1 LKYFLSTL
9 TCLCLVIK
17 LSAQQ
22 NFNLDTLLV
31 QTTRI
36 PLKASETGR
45 SISILTK
52 KQIQQL
58 PATTFYELLQ
68 TICGVE
74 VQSRGGFGVQG
85 DILMRGSTFSQVLV
99 LIDGMK
105 INDPLTG
112 HFNCYVPVS
121 NMEIE
126 RIEILKGAGA
136 SMYGPD
142 AVGGVINIITKGFDF
157 LKNGTTSSGSI
168 NYGDNNLVSSTAS
181 VFHKSNKF
189 YVGLG
194 ASINHS
200 LGDSILPVAVD
211 DSTTLEGYRNY
222 FDIKNISVS
231 AGYKI
236 NDLWELKVR
245 SSILSSNFNARYF
258 YTTNTFDK
266 STEITS
272 NWFNRVQLQR
282 KSNSGSILDINA
294 SFKRSNDEF
303 IFNPDFPS
311 TNIHTMDF
319 TNFTVNNYK
328 EINEKL
334 IVKSGIQGDLRK
346 IESNDR
352 GNHSDYH
359 FGAYLM
365 GVYKSENLVLTTVL
379 REDYDE
385 NYGFEFCPQVNASY
399 SMDKIVLRA
408 SAGKSI
414 RAADY
419 TERYVSNNIVEL
431 TPERSLGN
439 PNLTAERGWSEEIGI
454 NYYPFKNSLFK
465 ATIFSR
471 QSSNIIDY
479 MLTNESEIG
488 SVSDIGSLYLGAD
501 YFFAKNIKKVFV
513 NGFELELNSKFL
525 ISENST
531 LDWQMGYTYTDIS
544 NDNLGIYLSSFAK
557 HLINAQL
564 ILDYNSFQISI
575 SGLYKERTAQSAESI
590 SNELVSSYGL
600 LNARVGYGLMGNKL
614 SLNVQILNLL
624 DKEYQNILGAKMPGR
639 WLMGGITW
647 RLE

>member
-1 LKYFLSTL
+1 MKYFLSISIFL
-9 TCLCLVIK
+9 SLVINP
-17 LSAQQ
+17 SAQQ
-22 NFNLDTLLV
+22 SFSLDTLLV

-36 PLKASETGR
+36 PLKSSETGR
-45 SISILTK
+45 SINILTK
-52 KQIQQL
+52 EQIQQL

-68 TICGVE
+68 TVCGVE

-85 DILMRGSTFSQVLV
+85 DIVMRGSTFSQVLV

-142 AVGGVINIITKGFDF
+142 AVGGVINIITKGFDS
-157 LKNGTTSSGSI
+157 LKNGTTSSGNI

-200 LGDSILPVAVD
+200 IGDSILPVAVN

-222 FDIKNISVS
+222 FDIKNISLS
-231 AGYKI
+231 AGFKI
-236 NDLWELKVR
+236 NNLWELKVR
-245 SSILSSNFNARYF
+245 SSILSSDFNARYF
-258 YTTNTFDK
+258 YTSYLSDK
-266 STEITS
+266 STEMTS
-272 NWFNRVQLQR
+272 NWFNRIQLQR
-282 KSNSGSILDINA
+282 KTSTGSLLDINA
-294 SFKRSNDEF
+294 SYKRSSDEF
-303 IFNPDFPS
+303 LYTPTSDP
-311 TNIHTMDF
+311 NIHTMDF
-319 TNFTVNNYK
+319 LNFTVNNSK

-334 IVKSGIQGDLRK
+334 IFKSGIQADLRK

-365 GVYKSENLVLTTVL
+365 GVYKSNNLVLTTIA

-385 NYGFEFCPQVNASY
+385 NYGFEFCPQINAAY
-399 SMDKIVLRA
+399 NLPNLALRA
-408 SAGKSI
+408 SAGRSI

-419 TERYVSNNIVEL
+419 TERYNNNIAL
-431 TPERSLGN
+431 KTYIRLGN
-439 PNLTAERGWSEEIGI
+439 PNLIAERGWSEEIGI
-454 NYYPFKNSLFK
+454 NYSPFKNILFK

-479 MLTNESEIG
+479 ILTNESDID
-488 SVSDIGSLYLGAD
+488 SDIGVLVPGAN
-501 YFFAKNIKKVFV
+501 YTFAKNIKEVNV

-531 LDWQMGYTYTDIS
+531 LNWQMGYTFTDIT
-544 NDNLGIYLSSFAK
+544 NDTLGIYLSSFAK
-557 HLINAQL
+557 HLVNAQL
-564 ILDYNSFQISI
+564 ILNYNSFQFSI
-575 SGLYKERTAQSAESI
+575 SGLYKERTAQAAESI
-590 SNELVSSYGL
+590 SSNLESSYGL
-600 LNARVGYGLMGNKL
+600 LNARVGYGLLDNKL
-614 SLNVQILNLL
+614 SLNLQILNLL

-639 WLMGGITW
+639 WLMGGISW

>member
-1 LKYFLSTL
+1 MKYFLSISL
-9 TCLCLVIK
+9 FLSLVIK
-17 LSAQQ
+17 PSAQQ
-22 NFNLDTLLV
+22 SFSLDTLLV

-52 KQIQQL
+52 EQIQQL

-85 DILMRGSTFSQVLV
+85 DIVMRGSTFSQVLV

-142 AVGGVINIITKGFDF
+142 AVGGVINIITKGFDS

-168 NYGDNNLVSSTAS
+168 SYGDNNLVSSTAS

-194 ASINHS
+194 ASINQS
-200 LGDSILPVAVD
+200 KGDSILPVAVN

-222 FDIKNISVS
+222 FDIKNISLS
-231 AGYKI
+231 AGFKI
-236 NDLWELKVR
+236 NNLWELKVR
-245 SSILSSNFNARYF
+245 SSILSSDFNARYF
-258 YTTNTFDK
+258 YTSYLSDK

-282 KSNSGSILDINA
+282 KTSTGSLLDINA
-294 SFKRSNDEF
+294 SYKRSSDEF
-303 IFNPDFPS
+303 LYTPTSDP
-311 TNIHTMDF
+311 NIHTMEYL
-319 TNFTVNNYK
+319 NFTVNNSN

-334 IVKSGIQGDLRK
+334 IFKSGIQADLRK

-365 GVYKSENLVLTTVL
+365 GVYKSNNLVLTTIA

-385 NYGFEFCPQVNASY
+385 NYGFEFCPQINAAY
-399 SMDKIVLRA
+399 NLPNLALRA
-408 SAGKSI
+408 SAGRSI

-419 TERYVSNNIVEL
+419 TERYNNNIAL
-431 TPERSLGN
+431 KTYIRLGN
-439 PNLTAERGWSEEIGI
+439 PNLIAERGWSEEIGI
-454 NYYPFKNSLFK
+454 NYSLSKNALFK

-479 MLTNESEIG
+479 ILTNESDID
-488 SVSDIGSLYLGAD
+488 SDIGVLVPGAN
-501 YFFAKNIKKVFV
+501 YTFAKNIKDVNV

-531 LDWQMGYTYTDIS
+531 LNCQMGYTFTDIT
-544 NDNLGIYLSSFAK
+544 NDTLGIYLSSFAK
-557 HLINAQL
+557 HLVNAQL
-564 ILDYNSFQISI
+564 ILNYNSFQFSI
-575 SGLYKERTAQSAESI
+575 SGLYKERTAQAAESI
-590 SNELVSSYGL
+590 SSDLESSYGL
-600 LNARVGYGLMGNKL
+600 LNARVGYSLMDNKL
-614 SLNVQILNLL
+614 SLNLQILNLL

-639 WLMGGITW
+639 WLMGGISW

>member
-1 LKYFLSTL
+1 MKYFLSISIFL
-9 TCLCLVIK
+9 SFVIK
-17 LSAQQ
+17 SSTQQ
-22 NFNLDTLLV
+22 SFSLDTLLV

-36 PLKASETGR
+36 PLKSSETGR

-52 KQIQQL
+52 EQIQQL

-68 TICGVE
+68 TVCGVE

-85 DILMRGSTFSQVLV
+85 DIVMRGSTFSQVLV

-142 AVGGVINIITKGFDF
+142 AVGGVINVITKGFDS
-157 LKNGTTSSGSI
+157 LNNGTTSSGNI

-200 LGDSILPVAVD
+200 LGDSILPVVVND
-211 DSTTLEGYRNY
+211 TTTLEGYRNY
-222 FDIKNISVS
+222 FDIKNVSLS
-231 AGYKI
+231 AGFKI

-245 SSILSSNFNARYF
+245 SSILYSDFNARYF
-258 YTTNTFDK
+258 YTNSELDK

-294 SFKRSNDEF
+294 SYKRSNDEF
-303 IFNPDFPS
+303 TYSPDFPS
-311 TNIHTMDF
+311 TNIHTMDYL
-319 TNFTVNNYK
+319 NLTVNNSN
-328 EINEKL
+328 EINKKL
-334 IVKSGIQGDLRK
+334 IVKSGIQADLRK

-365 GVYKSENLVLTTVL
+365 GVYKSNNLVLTTIA

-385 NYGFEFCPQVNASY
+385 NYGFEFCPQINAAY
-399 SMDKIVLRA
+399 NLPNLTLRA
-408 SAGKSI
+408 SVGRSI

-419 TERYVSNNIVEL
+419 TERYNNNIPL
-431 TPERSLGN
+431 KTYIRLGN
-439 PNLTAERGWSEEIGI
+439 PNLMAERGWSEEIGF
-454 NYYPFKNSLFK
+454 NYSPFKNSLFK

-479 MLTNESEIG
+479 ILTNESDIDSRIG
-488 SVSDIGSLYLGAD
+488 DLVPGAN
-501 YFFAKNIKKVFV
+501 YTFAKNIKDVNV
-513 NGFELELNSKFL
+513 NGFELELNTKFL
-525 ISENST
+525 ILENST
-531 LDWQMGYTYTDIS
+531 LNWQIGYTFTDIT
-544 NDNLGIYLSSFAK
+544 NDTLGIYLSSFAK
-557 HLINAQL
+557 HLINSQL
-564 ILDYNSFQISI
+564 ILNFNSFQFSI
-575 SGLYKERTAQSAESI
+575 SGLFKERTAQSAESI
-590 SNELVSSYGL
+590 SSDLDSSYGL
-600 LNARVGYGLMGNKL
+600 LNARVGYSLMDNKL
-614 SLNVQILNLL
+614 SLNLQALNLL

-639 WLMGGITW
+639 WLMGGISW

>member
-1 LKYFLSTL
+1 MKYFLSISL
-9 TCLCLVIK
+9 FLSLVIK
-17 LSAQQ
+17 PSAQQ
-22 NFNLDTLLV
+22 SFSLDTLLV

-52 KQIQQL
+52 EQIQQL

-85 DILMRGSTFSQVLV
+85 DIVMRGSTFSQVLV

-142 AVGGVINIITKGFDF
+142 AVGGVINIITKGFDS

-168 NYGDNNLVSSTAS
+168 SYGDNNLVSSTAS

-200 LGDSILPVAVD
+200 KGDSILPLAVN

-222 FDIKNISVS
+222 FDIKNISLS
-231 AGYKI
+231 AGFKI

-245 SSILSSNFNARYF
+245 SSILYSDFNARYF
-258 YTTNTFDK
+258 YTSYLSDK
-266 STEITS
+266 STEMTS
-272 NWFNRVQLQR
+272 NWFNRAQLQR
-282 KSNSGSILDINA
+282 KTSTGSLLDINA
-294 SFKRSNDEF
+294 TYKRSSDEF
-303 IFNPDFPS
+303 LYTPTSDP
-311 TNIHTMDF
+311 NIHTMDYL
-319 TNFTVNNYK
+319 NFTVNNSN

-334 IVKSGIQGDLRK
+334 ILKSGIQADLRK

-365 GVYKSENLVLTTVL
+365 GVYKSNNLVLTAIA

-385 NYGFEFCPQVNASY
+385 NYGFEFCPQINAAY
-399 SMDKIVLRA
+399 NLPNLTLRA
-408 SAGKSI
+408 SAGRSI

-419 TERYVSNNIVEL
+419 TERYNNNISL
-431 TPERSLGN
+431 KTYIRLGN
-439 PNLTAERGWSEEIGI
+439 PNLIAERGWSEEIGI
-454 NYYPFKNSLFK
+454 NYSLSKNALFK

-479 MLTNESEIG
+479 ILTNESDID
-488 SVSDIGSLYLGAD
+488 SDIGVLVPDANYI
-501 YFFAKNIKKVFV
+501 FAKNIKDVNV

-531 LDWQMGYTYTDIS
+531 LNWQMGYTFTDIT
-544 NDNLGIYLSSFAK
+544 NDTLGIYLSSFAK
-557 HLINAQL
+557 HLLNAQL
-564 ILDYNSFQISI
+564 ILNYNSFQFSI
-575 SGLYKERTAQSAESI
+575 SGLYKERTAQAAESI
-590 SNELVSSYGL
+590 SSDLESSYGL
-600 LNARVGYGLMGNKL
+600 LNGRVGYSLMDNKL

>member
-1 LKYFLSTL
+1 MKYFLSISL
-9 TCLCLVIK
+9 FLSLVIK
-17 LSAQQ
+17 PSAQQ
-22 NFNLDTLLV
+22 SFSLDTLLV

-52 KQIQQL
+52 EQIQQL

-85 DILMRGSTFSQVLV
+85 DIVMRGSTFSQVLV

-112 HFNCYVPVS
+112 HFNCYVPIS

-142 AVGGVINIITKGFDF
+142 AVGGVINIITKGFDS

-168 NYGDNNLVSSTAS
+168 SYGDNNLVSSTAS

-200 LGDSILPVAVD
+200 KGDSILPVAVN

-222 FDIKNISVS
+222 FDIKNISLS
-231 AGYKI
+231 AGFKI
-236 NDLWELKVR
+236 NNLWELKVR
-245 SSILSSNFNARYF
+245 SSILSSDFNARYF
-258 YTTNTFDK
+258 YTNSTFDK

-282 KSNSGSILDINA
+282 KTNSGSILDINA
-294 SFKRSNDEF
+294 SYKRSNDEF
-303 IFNPDFPS
+303 IYSPDFPS
-311 TNIHTMDF
+311 TNIHTMGF
-319 TNFTVNNYK
+319 TNFTINNSK

-334 IVKSGIQGDLRK
+334 IVKSGIQADLRT

-365 GVYKSENLVLTTVL
+365 GVYKSNNLVLTTIA

-385 NYGFEFCPQVNASY
+385 NYGFEFCPQLSASY
-399 SMDKIVLRA
+399 TMNNLVLRA

-431 TPERSLGN
+431 TPGRSLGN
-439 PNLTAERGWSEEIGI
+439 PNLMAERGLSEEIGI
-454 NYYPFKNSLFK
+454 NYSPFKNTLFK

-479 MLTNESEIG
+479 VLTNEGDIG
-488 SVSDIGSLYLGAD
+488 SVSDIGSLYSGVD
-501 YFFAKNIKKVFV
+501 YFFAKNIKDVNI

-531 LDWQMGYTYTDIS
+531 LNWQMGYTFTDIT
-544 NDNLGIYLSSFAK
+544 NDTLGIYLSSFAK
-557 HLINAQL
+557 HLLNAQL
-564 ILDYNSFQISI
+564 ILNYNSFQFSI
-575 SGLYKERTAQSAESI
+575 SGLYKERTAQAAESI
-590 SNELVSSYGL
+590 SSDLESSYGL
-600 LNARVGYGLMGNKL
+600 LNARVGYGLLDNKL

-639 WLMGGITW
+639 WLMGGISW

>member
-1 LKYFLSTL
+1 MKYFLIISL
-9 TCLCLVIK
+9 FISLFIK
-17 LSAQQ
+17 PCAQQ
-22 NFNLDTLLV
+22 SFSLDTLLV

-52 KQIQQL
+52 EQIQQL

-74 VQSRGGFGVQG
+74 IQSRGGFGVQG
-85 DILMRGSTFSQVLV
+85 DIVMRGSTFSQVLV

-142 AVGGVINIITKGFDF
+142 AVGGVINVITKGFDS
-157 LKNGTTSSGSI
+157 LNNGTTSSGNI

-200 LGDSILPVAVD
+200 LGDSILPVTVN
-211 DSTTLEGYRNY
+211 DSTILEGYRNY
-222 FDIKNISVS
+222 FDIKNVSLS
-231 AGYKI
+231 AGFKI

-245 SSILSSNFNARYF
+245 SSILSSDFNARYF

-294 SFKRSNDEF
+294 SYKRSNDEF
-303 IFNPDFPS
+303 IFNPDFSS
-311 TNIHTMDF
+311 TNIHKMDF
-319 TNFTVNNYK
+319 TNFTVNNFK

-365 GVYKSENLVLTTVL
+365 GVYKSNNLVLTTIA

-399 SMDKIVLRA
+399 SIDNIVLRA

-419 TERYVSNNIVEL
+419 TERYVSNNIVDL

-439 PNLTAERGWSEEIGI
+439 PNLMAERGWSEEIGF
-454 NYYPFKNSLFK
+454 NYSPFKNSLFK

-479 MLTNESEIG
+479 ILTNESEIG
-488 SVSDIGSLYLGAD
+488 SISDIGSLFLGED
-501 YFFAKNIKKVFV
+501 YFFAKNIKDVNV
-513 NGFELELNSKFL
+513 NGFELELNTKFL

-531 LDWQMGYTYTDIS
+531 LNWQIGYTFTDIT
-544 NDNLGIYLSSFAK
+544 NDTLGIYLSSFAK
-557 HLINAQL
+557 HLINSQL
-564 ILDYNSFQISI
+564 ILNFNSFQFSI
-575 SGLYKERTAQSAESI
+575 SGLFKERTAQSAESI
-590 SNELVSSYGL
+590 SSDLDSSYGL
-600 LNARVGYGLMGNKL
+600 LNARVGYSLMDNKL
-614 SLNVQILNLL
+614 SLNLQVLNLL

-639 WLMGGITW
+639 WLMGGISW

>member
-1 LKYFLSTL
+1 MKYFLSL
-9 TCLCLVIK
+9 AIIFSLAIK
-17 LSAQQ
+17 PISQKS
-22 NFNLDTLLV
+22 FSLDTLLV

-52 KQIQQL
+52 EQIQQL

-85 DILMRGSTFSQVLV
+85 DIVMRGSTFSQVLV

-142 AVGGVINIITKGFDF
+142 AVGGVINIITKGFDS
-157 LKNGTTSSGSI
+157 LKNGTSSSGAI
-168 NYGDNNLVSSTAS
+168 NYGDNNLISSTAS
-181 VFHKSNKF
+181 VFHKANKF

-194 ASINHS
+194 LSINKS
-200 LGDSILPVAVD
+200 DGNSILPVALN
-211 DSTTLEGYRNY
+211 DSTKLEGYKNY
-222 FDIKNISVS
+222 FDIKNVS
-231 AGYKI
+231 LSGGYKI
-236 NDLWELKVR
+236 NDLWELKFR
-245 SSILSSNFNARYF
+245 SSILSSDFNARYF
-258 YTTNTFDK
+258 YTSYASDK

-272 NWFNRVQLQR
+272 NWFNRVQLLR
-282 KSNSGSILDINA
+282 KTKKGSILDINA
-294 SFKRSNDEF
+294 SYKRSSDEF
-303 IFNPDFPS
+303 LYSPASS
-311 TNIHTMDF
+311 TNIHKMDYI
-319 TNFTVNNYK
+319 NFTVNNSN
-328 EINEKL
+328 EINNKL
-334 IVKSGIQGDLRK
+334 IFKSGIQGDLRK

-359 FGAYLM
+359 FGAYFM
-365 GVYKSENLVLTTVL
+365 GVYKSNNLVITTVA

-385 NYGFEFCPQVNASY
+385 NYGVEFCPQINAAYNISNV
-399 SMDKIVLRA
+399 VLRA

-419 TERYVSNNIVEL
+419 TERYNNNL
-431 TPERSLGN
+431 ALKTYLRLGN
-439 PNLTAERGWSEEIGI
+439 PNLIAERGWSEEIGI
-454 NYYPFKNSLFK
+454 NYYPLKNTLFK
-465 ATIFSR
+465 TTIFSR
-471 QSSNIIDY
+471 QSNNIIDY
-479 MLTNESEIG
+479 ILTNESEIG
-488 SVSDIGSLYLGAD
+488 SVSDVGSLTSGAD
-501 YFFAKNIKKVFV
+501 YLFARNIKDVNV
-513 NGFELELNSKFL
+513 NGFEVELNTKFL
-525 ISENST
+525 ISESST
-531 LDWQMGYTYTDIS
+531 LDWQIGYTYTDIT

-557 HLINAQL
+557 HLVNSQV
-564 ILDYNSFQISI
+564 ILKYNSFQFSL
-575 SGLYKERTAQSAESI
+575 SGLFKERTAQSAESI
-590 SNELVSSYGL
+590 SSDLVSSYGL
-600 LNARVGYGLMGNKL
+600 LNARVGYSLMDNKL
-614 SLNVQILNLL
+614 SLNLQVLNLL

-639 WLMGGITW
+639 WLMGGISW

>member
-1 LKYFLSTL
+1 MKYFLSISL
-9 TCLCLVIK
+9 FLSLVIK
-17 LSAQQ
+17 PSAQQ
-22 NFNLDTLLV
+22 SFSLDTLLV

-52 KQIQQL
+52 EQIQQL

-68 TICGVE
+68 TISGVE

-85 DILMRGSTFSQVLV
+85 DIVMRGSTFSQVLV

-142 AVGGVINIITKGFDF
+142 AVGGVINIITKGFDS

-168 NYGDNNLVSSTAS
+168 SYGDNNLVSSTAS

-200 LGDSILPVAVD
+200 KGDSILPVAVN

-222 FDIKNISVS
+222 FDIKNISLS
-231 AGYKI
+231 AGFKI
-236 NDLWELKVR
+236 NNLWELKVR
-245 SSILSSNFNARYF
+245 SSILSSDFNARYF
-258 YTTNTFDK
+258 YTSYLSDK

-282 KSNSGSILDINA
+282 KTSTGSLLDINA
-294 SFKRSNDEF
+294 SYKRSSDEF
-303 IFNPDFPS
+303 LYTPTSDP
-311 TNIHTMDF
+311 NIHTMDYL
-319 TNFTVNNYK
+319 NFTVNNSN
-328 EINEKL
+328 EINDKL
-334 IVKSGIQGDLRK
+334 IFKSGIQADLRK

-359 FGAYLM
+359 FGGYLM
-365 GVYKSENLVLTTVL
+365 GVYKSNNLVLTTIA

-385 NYGFEFCPQVNASY
+385 NYGFEFCPQINAAY
-399 SMDKIVLRA
+399 NLPNLALRA
-408 SAGKSI
+408 SAGRSI

-419 TERYVSNNIVEL
+419 TERYNNNIAL
-431 TPERSLGN
+431 KTYIRLGN
-439 PNLTAERGWSEEIGI
+439 PNLMAERGWSEEIGI
-454 NYYPFKNSLFK
+454 NYSLSKNALFK

-479 MLTNESEIG
+479 ILTNESDID
-488 SVSDIGSLYLGAD
+488 SDIGVLVPGAN
-501 YFFAKNIKKVFV
+501 YTFAKNIKDVNV

-531 LDWQMGYTYTDIS
+531 LNWQMGYTFTDIT
-544 NDNLGIYLSSFAK
+544 NDTLGIYLSSFAK
-557 HLINAQL
+557 HLVNAQL
-564 ILDYNSFQISI
+564 ILNYNSFQFSI
-575 SGLYKERTAQSAESI
+575 SGLYKERTAQAAESI
-590 SNELVSSYGL
+590 SSNLESSYGL
-600 LNARVGYGLMGNKL
+600 LNARVGYGLLDNKL
-614 SLNVQILNLL
+614 SLNLQILNLL

-639 WLMGGITW
+639 WLMGGISW

>member
-1 LKYFLSTL
+1 MKYFLSIFIFL
-9 TCLCLVIK
+9 SFVIK
-17 LSAQQ
+17 SSTQQ
-22 NFNLDTLLV
+22 SFSLDTLLV

-36 PLKASETGR
+36 PLKSSETGR

-52 KQIQQL
+52 EQIQQL

-68 TICGVE
+68 TVCGVE

-85 DILMRGSTFSQVLV
+85 DIVMRGSTFSQVLV

-142 AVGGVINIITKGFDF
+142 AVGGVINVITKGFDS
-157 LKNGTTSSGSI
+157 LNNGTTSYGNI
-168 NYGDNNLVSSTAS
+168 NYGDNNLASSTAS

-200 LGDSILPVAVD
+200 LGDSILPVVVND
-211 DSTTLEGYRNY
+211 TTTLEGYRNY
-222 FDIKNISVS
+222 FDIKNVSLS
-231 AGYKI
+231 AGFKI

-245 SSILSSNFNARYF
+245 SSILYSDFNARYF
-258 YTTNTFDK
+258 YTNSELDK

-294 SFKRSNDEF
+294 SYKRSNDEF
-303 IFNPDFPS
+303 TYSPDFPS
-311 TNIHTMDF
+311 TNIHTMDYL
-319 TNFTVNNYK
+319 NLTVNNSN
-328 EINEKL
+328 EINKKL
-334 IVKSGIQGDLRK
+334 IVKSGIQADLRK

-365 GVYKSENLVLTTVL
+365 GVYKSNNLVFTTVL

-385 NYGFEFCPQVNASY
+385 NYGFEFCPQINASY
-399 SMDKIVLRA
+399 NMDNFVLRA
-408 SAGKSI
+408 SAGRSI

-419 TERYVSNNIVEL
+419 TERFISNNIDSL
-431 TPERSLGN
+431 KPGRNLGTPDLM
-439 PNLTAERGWSEEIGI
+439 AERGWSEEIGI
-454 NYYPFKNSLFK
+454 NYSPFKNSLFK

-488 SVSDIGSLYLGAD
+488 SVSDIGSLLLGEDYL
-501 YFFAKNIKKVFV
+501 FAKNFKDVYV
-513 NGFELELNSKFL
+513 NGFELELSSKFF
-525 ISENST
+525 ISENRT
-531 LDWQMGYTYTDIS
+531 LNWQMGYTYTDIS
-544 NDNLGIYLSSFAK
+544 NDNLGVYLSSFAK
-557 HLINAQL
+557 HLLNAQL
-564 ILDYNSFQISI
+564 ILDYNSFQFSI
-575 SGLYKERTAQSAESI
+575 SGLYKERNALVAETI
-590 SNELVSSYGL
+590 SSNLDKNYFL
-600 LNARVGYGLMGNKL
+600 LNGRVALEIKDGA
-614 SLNVQILNLL
+614 SLNIQILNFTNTY
-624 DKEYQNILGAKMPGR
+624 YQNILGAKMPGR
-639 WLMGGITW
+639 WLMGGISW

>member
-1 LKYFLSTL
+1 LKYFLSISL
-9 TCLCLVIK
+9 FLSLVIK
-17 LSAQQ
+17 PSAQQ
-22 NFNLDTLLV
+22 SFSLDTLLV

-52 KQIQQL
+52 EQIQQL

-85 DILMRGSTFSQVLV
+85 DIVMRGSTFSQVLV

-121 NMEIE
+121 NMEIQ

-142 AVGGVINIITKGFDF
+142 AVGGVINIITKGFDS
-157 LKNGTTSSGSI
+157 LKNGTTSSGNI

-200 LGDSILPVAVD
+200 KGDSILPLAVN

-222 FDIKNISVS
+222 FDIKNISLS
-231 AGYKI
+231 AGFKI

-245 SSILSSNFNARYF
+245 SSILYSDFNARYF
-258 YTTNTFDK
+258 YTSYLSDK
-266 STEITS
+266 STEMTS
-272 NWFNRVQLQR
+272 NWFNRAQLQR
-282 KSNSGSILDINA
+282 KTSTGSLLDINA
-294 SFKRSNDEF
+294 TYKRSSDEF
-303 IFNPDFPS
+303 LYTPTSDP
-311 TNIHTMDF
+311 NIHTMDYL
-319 TNFTVNNYK
+319 NFTVNNSN

-334 IVKSGIQGDLRK
+334 ILKSGIQADLRK

-365 GVYKSENLVLTTVL
+365 GVYKSNNLVLTAIA

-385 NYGFEFCPQVNASY
+385 NYGFEFCPQINAAY
-399 SMDKIVLRA
+399 NLPNLTLRA
-408 SAGKSI
+408 SAGRSI

-419 TERYVSNNIVEL
+419 TERYNNNISL
-431 TPERSLGN
+431 KTYIRLGN
-439 PNLTAERGWSEEIGI
+439 PNLIAERGWSEEIGI
-454 NYYPFKNSLFK
+454 NYSLSKNTLFK

-479 MLTNESEIG
+479 ILTNESDID
-488 SVSDIGSLYLGAD
+488 SDIGVLVPDANYI
-501 YFFAKNIKKVFV
+501 FAKNIKDVNV

-531 LDWQMGYTYTDIS
+531 LNWQMGYTFTDIT
-544 NDNLGIYLSSFAK
+544 NDTLGIYLSSFAK
-557 HLINAQL
+557 HLLNAQL
-564 ILDYNSFQISI
+564 ILNYNSFQFSI
-575 SGLYKERTAQSAESI
+575 SGLYKERTAQAAESI
-590 SNELVSSYGL
+590 SSDLESSYGL
-600 LNARVGYGLMGNKL
+600 LNARVGYSLMDNKL

>member
-1 LKYFLSTL
+1 MKYFLSISL
-9 TCLCLVIK
+9 FLSLVIK
-17 LSAQQ
+17 PSAQQ
-22 NFNLDTLLV
+22 TFSLDTLLV

-52 KQIQQL
+52 EQIQQL

-68 TICGVE
+68 TISGVE

-85 DILMRGSTFSQVLV
+85 DIVMRGSTFSQVLV

-142 AVGGVINIITKGFDF
+142 AVGGVINIITKGFDS

-168 NYGDNNLVSSTAS
+168 SYGDNNLVSSTAS

-200 LGDSILPVAVD
+200 KGDSILPVAVN

-222 FDIKNISVS
+222 FDIKNISLS
-231 AGYKI
+231 AGFKI
-236 NDLWELKVR
+236 NNLWELKVR
-245 SSILSSNFNARYF
+245 SSILSSDFNARYF
-258 YTTNTFDK
+258 YTSYLSDK

-282 KSNSGSILDINA
+282 KTSTGSLLDINA
-294 SFKRSNDEF
+294 SYKRSSDEF
-303 IFNPDFPS
+303 LYTPTSDP
-311 TNIHTMDF
+311 NIHTMDYL
-319 TNFTVNNYK
+319 NFTVNNSN
-328 EINEKL
+328 EINDKL
-334 IVKSGIQGDLRK
+334 IFKSGIQADLRK

-359 FGAYLM
+359 FGGYLM
-365 GVYKSENLVLTTVL
+365 GVYKSNNLVLTTIA

-385 NYGFEFCPQVNASY
+385 NYGFEFCPQINAAY
-399 SMDKIVLRA
+399 NLPNLALRA
-408 SAGKSI
+408 SAGRSI

-419 TERYVSNNIVEL
+419 TERYNNNIAL
-431 TPERSLGN
+431 KTYIRLGN
-439 PNLTAERGWSEEIGI
+439 PNLMAERGWSEEIGI
-454 NYYPFKNSLFK
+454 NYSLSKNALFK

-479 MLTNESEIG
+479 ILTNESDID
-488 SVSDIGSLYLGAD
+488 SDIGVLVPGAN
-501 YFFAKNIKKVFV
+501 YTFAKNIKDVNV

-531 LDWQMGYTYTDIS
+531 LNWQMGYTFTDIT
-544 NDNLGIYLSSFAK
+544 NDTLGIYLSSFAK
-557 HLINAQL
+557 HLVNAQL
-564 ILDYNSFQISI
+564 ILNYNSFQFSI
-575 SGLYKERTAQSAESI
+575 SGLYKERTAQAAESI
-590 SNELVSSYGL
+590 SSNLESSYGL
-600 LNARVGYGLMGNKL
+600 LNSRVGYGLLDNKL
-614 SLNVQILNLL
+614 SLNLQILNLL

-639 WLMGGITW
+639 WLMGGISW

>member
-1 LKYFLSTL
+1 LKYFLSISL
-9 TCLCLVIK
+9 FLSLVIK
-17 LSAQQ
+17 PSAQQ
-22 NFNLDTLLV
+22 TFSLDTLLV

-52 KQIQQL
+52 EQIQQL

-68 TICGVE
+68 TISGVE

-85 DILMRGSTFSQVLV
+85 DIVMRGSTFSQVLV

-142 AVGGVINIITKGFDF
+142 AVGGVINIITKGFDS

-168 NYGDNNLVSSTAS
+168 SYGDNNLVSSTAS

-200 LGDSILPVAVD
+200 KGDSILPVAVN

-222 FDIKNISVS
+222 FDIKNISLS
-231 AGYKI
+231 AGFKI
-236 NDLWELKVR
+236 NNLWELKVR
-245 SSILSSNFNARYF
+245 SSILSSDFNARYF
-258 YTTNTFDK
+258 YTSYLSDK

-272 NWFNRVQLQR
+272 NWFNRVQFQR
-282 KSNSGSILDINA
+282 KTSTGSLLDINA
-294 SFKRSNDEF
+294 SYKRSSDEF
-303 IFNPDFPS
+303 LYTPTSDP
-311 TNIHTMDF
+311 NIHTMDYL
-319 TNFTVNNYK
+319 NFTINNSN
-328 EINEKL
+328 EINDKL
-334 IVKSGIQGDLRK
+334 IFKSGIQADLRK

-359 FGAYLM
+359 FGGYLM
-365 GVYKSENLVLTTVL
+365 GVYKSNNLVLTTIA

-385 NYGFEFCPQVNASY
+385 NYGFEFCPQINVAYNLPNLA
-399 SMDKIVLRA
+399 LRA
-408 SAGKSI
+408 SAGRSI

-419 TERYVSNNIVEL
+419 TERYNNNIAL
-431 TPERSLGN
+431 KTYIRLGN
-439 PNLTAERGWSEEIGI
+439 PNLIAERGWSEEIGI
-454 NYYPFKNSLFK
+454 NYSLSKNALFK

-471 QSSNIIDY
+471 QSNNIIDY
-479 MLTNESEIG
+479 ILTNESDIESNIG
-488 SVSDIGSLYLGAD
+488 VLVPGAN
-501 YFFAKNIKKVFV
+501 YTFAKNIKDVNV

-531 LDWQMGYTYTDIS
+531 LNWQMGYTFTDIT
-544 NDNLGIYLSSFAK
+544 NDTLGIYLSSFAK
-557 HLINAQL
+557 HLVNAQL
-564 ILDYNSFQISI
+564 ILNYNSFQFTI
-575 SGLYKERTAQSAESI
+575 SGLYKERTAQAAESI
-590 SNELVSSYGL
+590 SSNLESSYGL
-600 LNARVGYGLMGNKL
+600 LNARVGYGLLDNKL

-624 DKEYQNILGAKMPGR
+624 DKEYLNILGAKMPGR
-639 WLMGGITW
+639 WLMGGISW

>member
-1 LKYFLSTL
+1 MKYFLSISL
-9 TCLCLVIK
+9 FLSLVIK
-17 LSAQQ
+17 PSAQQ
-22 NFNLDTLLV
+22 SFSLDTLLV

-52 KQIQQL
+52 EQIQQL

-68 TICGVE
+68 TISGVE

-85 DILMRGSTFSQVLV
+85 DIVMRGSTFSQVLV

-121 NMEIE
+121 SMEIE

-142 AVGGVINIITKGFDF
+142 AVGGVINIITKGFDS

-168 NYGDNNLVSSTAS
+168 SYGNNNLVSSTAS

-200 LGDSILPVAVD
+200 KGDSILPVAVN

-222 FDIKNISVS
+222 FDIKNISLS
-231 AGYKI
+231 AGFKI
-236 NDLWELKVR
+236 NNLWELKVR
-245 SSILSSNFNARYF
+245 SSILSSDFNARYF
-258 YTTNTFDK
+258 YTSYLSDK
-266 STEITS
+266 STEMTS

-282 KSNSGSILDINA
+282 KTSTGSLLDINA
-294 SFKRSNDEF
+294 SYKRSSDEF
-303 IFNPDFPS
+303 LYTPTSDL
-311 TNIHTMDF
+311 NIHTMDYL
-319 TNFTVNNYK
+319 NFTVNNSN

-334 IVKSGIQGDLRK
+334 ILKSGIQADLRK

-365 GVYKSENLVLTTVL
+365 GVYKSNNLVLTTIA

-385 NYGFEFCPQVNASY
+385 NYGFEFCPQINAAY
-399 SMDKIVLRA
+399 NLPNLALRA
-408 SAGKSI
+408 SAGRSI

-419 TERYVSNNIVEL
+419 TERYNNNIAL
-431 TPERSLGN
+431 KTYIRLGN
-439 PNLTAERGWSEEIGI
+439 PNLMAERGWSEEIGI
-454 NYYPFKNSLFK
+454 NYSLSKNALFK

-471 QSSNIIDY
+471 QSINIIDY
-479 MLTNESEIG
+479 ILTNESDID
-488 SVSDIGSLYLGAD
+488 SDIGVLVPGAN
-501 YFFAKNIKKVFV
+501 YTFAKNIKDVNV
-513 NGFELELNSKFL
+513 NGFELELSSKFL

-531 LDWQMGYTYTDIS
+531 LNWQMGYTFTDIT
-544 NDNLGIYLSSFAK
+544 NDTLGIYLSSFAK
-557 HLINAQL
+557 HLVNAQL
-564 ILDYNSFQISI
+564 ILNYNSFQFSI
-575 SGLYKERTAQSAESI
+575 SGLYKERTAQAAESI
-590 SNELVSSYGL
+590 SSNLESSYGL
-600 LNARVGYGLMGNKL
+600 LNARVGYGLLDNKL
-614 SLNVQILNLL
+614 SLNLQILNLL

-639 WLMGGITW
+639 WLMGGISW

>member
-1 LKYFLSTL
+1 MKYFLSISL
-9 TCLCLVIK
+9 FLSLVIK
-17 LSAQQ
+17 PSAQQ
-22 NFNLDTLLV
+22 SFSLDTLLV

-52 KQIQQL
+52 EQIQQL

-85 DILMRGSTFSQVLV
+85 DIVMRGSTFSQVLV

-112 HFNCYVPVS
+112 HFNCYVPIS

-142 AVGGVINIITKGFDF
+142 AVGGVINIITKGFDS

-168 NYGDNNLVSSTAS
+168 SYGDNNLVSSTAS

-200 LGDSILPVAVD
+200 KGDSILPVAVN

-222 FDIKNISVS
+222 FDIKNISLS
-231 AGYKI
+231 AGFKI
-236 NDLWELKVR
+236 NNLWELKVR
-245 SSILSSNFNARYF
+245 SSILSSDFNARYF
-258 YTTNTFDK
+258 YTSYLSDK

-282 KSNSGSILDINA
+282 KTSTGSLLDINA
-294 SFKRSNDEF
+294 SYKRSSDEF
-303 IFNPDFPS
+303 LYTPTSDP
-311 TNIHTMDF
+311 NIHTMEYL
-319 TNFTVNNYK
+319 NFTVNNSN

-334 IVKSGIQGDLRK
+334 IFKSGIQADLRK

-365 GVYKSENLVLTTVL
+365 GVYKSNNLVLTTIA

-385 NYGFEFCPQVNASY
+385 NYGFEFCPQINAAY
-399 SMDKIVLRA
+399 NLPNLALRA
-408 SAGKSI
+408 SAGRSI

-419 TERYVSNNIVEL
+419 TERYNNNIAL
-431 TPERSLGN
+431 KTYIRLGN
-439 PNLTAERGWSEEIGI
+439 PNLIAERGWSEEIGI
-454 NYYPFKNSLFK
+454 NYSLSKNALFK

-479 MLTNESEIG
+479 ILTNESDID
-488 SVSDIGSLYLGAD
+488 SDIGVLVPGAN
-501 YFFAKNIKKVFV
+501 YTFAKNIKDVNV

-531 LDWQMGYTYTDIS
+531 LNCQMGYTFTDIT
-544 NDNLGIYLSSFAK
+544 NDTLGIYLSSFAK
-557 HLINAQL
+557 HLVNAQL
-564 ILDYNSFQISI
+564 ILNYNSFQFSI
-575 SGLYKERTAQSAESI
+575 SGLYKERTAQAAESI
-590 SNELVSSYGL
+590 SSDLESSYGL
-600 LNARVGYGLMGNKL
+600 LNARVGYSLMDNKL
-614 SLNVQILNLL
+614 SLNLQILNLL

-639 WLMGGITW
+639 WLMGGISW

>member
-1 LKYFLSTL
+1 MKYFLSISIFL
-9 TCLCLVIK
+9 SFAIK
-17 LSAQQ
+17 SSTQQ
-22 NFNLDTLLV
+22 SFSLDTLLV

-36 PLKASETGR
+36 PLKSSETGR

-52 KQIQQL
+52 EQIQQL

-68 TICGVE
+68 TVCGVE

-85 DILMRGSTFSQVLV
+85 DIVMRGSTFSQVLV

-142 AVGGVINIITKGFDF
+142 AVGGVINVITKGFDS
-157 LKNGTTSSGSI
+157 LNNGTTSSGNI

-200 LGDSILPVAVD
+200 LGDSILPVLVND
-211 DSTTLEGYRNY
+211 TTTLEGYRNY
-222 FDIKNISVS
+222 FDIKNVSLS
-231 AGYKI
+231 AGFKI

-245 SSILSSNFNARYF
+245 SSILYSDFNARYF
-258 YTTNTFDK
+258 YTSYPSDK

-282 KSNSGSILDINA
+282 KTSTGTLLDINA
-294 SFKRSNDEF
+294 SYKRSSDKFLYTPNAD
-303 IFNPDFPS
+303 
-311 TNIHTMDF
+311 TNIHTMDYL
-319 TNFTVNNYK
+319 NFTVNNSN
-328 EINEKL
+328 EINEKF
-334 IVKSGIQGDLRK
+334 IFKSGIQADLRK

-365 GVYKSENLVLTTVL
+365 SVYKSNNLVLTTIA

-385 NYGFEFCPQVNASY
+385 NYGFEFCPQINAAY
-399 SMDKIVLRA
+399 NLPNLTLRA
-408 SAGKSI
+408 SAGRSI

-419 TERYVSNNIVEL
+419 TERYNNNIPL
-431 TPERSLGN
+431 KTYIRLGN
-439 PNLTAERGWSEEIGI
+439 PNLMAERGWSEEIGF
-454 NYYPFKNSLFK
+454 NYSPFKNSLFK

-479 MLTNESEIG
+479 ILTNESDIDSGIG
-488 SVSDIGSLYLGAD
+488 DLVPGAN
-501 YFFAKNIKKVFV
+501 YTFAKNIKDVNV
-513 NGFELELNSKFL
+513 NGFELELNTKFL
-525 ISENST
+525 ISENIT
-531 LDWQMGYTYTDIS
+531 LNWQIGYTFTDIT
-544 NDNLGIYLSSFAK
+544 NDTLGIYLSSFAK
-557 HLINAQL
+557 HLINSQL
-564 ILDYNSFQISI
+564 ILNFNSFQFSI
-575 SGLYKERTAQSAESI
+575 SGLFKERTAQSAESI
-590 SNELVSSYGL
+590 SSDLDSSYGL
-600 LNARVGYGLMGNKL
+600 LNARVGYSLMDNKL
-614 SLNVQILNLL
+614 SLNLQVLNLL

-639 WLMGGITW
+639 WLMGGISW

>member
-1 LKYFLSTL
+1 LKYFLSIFIFL
-9 TCLCLVIK
+9 SFVIK
-17 LSAQQ
+17 SSTQQ
-22 NFNLDTLLV
+22 SFSLDTLLV
-31 QTTRI
+31 QTIRI
-36 PLKASETGR
+36 PLKSSETGR

-52 KQIQQL
+52 EQIQQL

-85 DILMRGSTFSQVLV
+85 DIVMRGSTFSQVLV

-142 AVGGVINIITKGFDF
+142 AVGGVINVITKGFDS

-168 NYGDNNLVSSTAS
+168 SYGDNNLVSSTAS

-200 LGDSILPVAVD
+200 LGDSILPVVVND
-211 DSTTLEGYRNY
+211 TTTLEGYRNY
-222 FDIKNISVS
+222 FDIKNVSLS
-231 AGYKI
+231 AGFKI

-245 SSILSSNFNARYF
+245 SSILSSDFNARYF
-258 YTTNTFDK
+258 YTNSELDK

-294 SFKRSNDEF
+294 SYKRSNDEF
-303 IFNPDFPS
+303 MYSPDFPS
-311 TNIHTMDF
+311 TNIHTMDYL
-319 TNFTVNNYK
+319 NLTVNNSN

-334 IVKSGIQGDLRK
+334 IVKSGIQADLRK

-365 GVYKSENLVLTTVL
+365 GVYKSNNLVLTAIA

-385 NYGFEFCPQVNASY
+385 NYGFEFCPQINASY
-399 SMDKIVLRA
+399 SMDNFVLRA
-408 SAGKSI
+408 SAGRSI

-419 TERYVSNNIVEL
+419 TERFISNNIDSL
-431 TPERSLGN
+431 KPGRNLGN
-439 PNLTAERGWSEEIGI
+439 PDLMAERGWSEEIGI
-454 NYYPFKNSLFK
+454 NYSPFKNSLFK

-488 SVSDIGSLYLGAD
+488 SVSDMGSLYSGED
-501 YFFAKNIKKVFV
+501 YFFAKNIKDVNV

-525 ISENST
+525 ISENRT
-531 LDWQMGYTYTDIS
+531 LNWQMAYTFTDIS
-544 NDNLGIYLSSFAK
+544 NDNLGVYLSSFAK
-557 HLINAQL
+557 HLINTQL
-564 ILDYNSFQISI
+564 ILDYNSFKFSI
-575 SGLYKERTAQSAESI
+575 SGLYKERNALVAETI
-590 SNELVSSYGL
+590 SSNLDKNYFL
-600 LNARVGYGLMGNKL
+600 LNGRVGLEIESGV
-614 SLNVQILNLL
+614 SLNIQILNITNTY
-624 DKEYQNILGAKMPGR
+624 YQNILGAKMPGR
-639 WLMGGITW
+639 WLMGGISW

>member
-1 LKYFLSTL
+1 MKYFLSISL
-9 TCLCLVIK
+9 FLSLVIK
-17 LSAQQ
+17 PSAQQ
-22 NFNLDTLLV
+22 SFSLDTLLV

-52 KQIQQL
+52 EQIQQL

-85 DILMRGSTFSQVLV
+85 DIVMRGSTFSQVLV

-142 AVGGVINIITKGFDF
+142 AVGGVINIITKGFDS

-168 NYGDNNLVSSTAS
+168 SYGDNNLVSSTAS

-200 LGDSILPVAVD
+200 KGDSILPVALND
-211 DSTTLEGYRNY
+211 TTTLEGYRNY
-222 FDIKNISVS
+222 FDIKNISLS
-231 AGYKI
+231 AGFKI
-236 NDLWELKVR
+236 NNLWELKVR
-245 SSILSSNFNARYF
+245 SSILYSDFNARYF
-258 YTTNTFDK
+258 YTSYLSDK
-266 STEITS
+266 STEMTS
-272 NWFNRVQLQR
+272 NWFNRAQLQR
-282 KSNSGSILDINA
+282 KTSTGSLLDINA
-294 SFKRSNDEF
+294 TYKRSSDEF
-303 IFNPDFPS
+303 LYTPTSDP
-311 TNIHTMDF
+311 NIHTMDYL
-319 TNFTVNNYK
+319 NFTVNNSN

-334 IVKSGIQGDLRK
+334 ILKSGIQADLRK

-365 GVYKSENLVLTTVL
+365 GVYKSNNLVLTAIA

-385 NYGFEFCPQVNASY
+385 NYGFEFCPQINAAY
-399 SMDKIVLRA
+399 NLPNLTLRA
-408 SAGKSI
+408 SAGRSI

-419 TERYVSNNIVEL
+419 TERYNNNISL
-431 TPERSLGN
+431 KTYIRLGN
-439 PNLTAERGWSEEIGI
+439 PNLIAERGWSEEIGI
-454 NYYPFKNSLFK
+454 NYSLSKNTLFK

-479 MLTNESEIG
+479 ILTNESDID
-488 SVSDIGSLYLGAD
+488 SDIGVLVPDANYI
-501 YFFAKNIKKVFV
+501 FAKNIKDVNV

-531 LDWQMGYTYTDIS
+531 LNWQMGYTFTDIT
-544 NDNLGIYLSSFAK
+544 NDTLGIYLSSFAK
-557 HLINAQL
+557 HLLNAQL
-564 ILDYNSFQISI
+564 ILNYNSFQFSI
-575 SGLYKERTAQSAESI
+575 SGLYKERTAQAAESI
-590 SNELVSSYGL
+590 SSDLESSYGL
-600 LNARVGYGLMGNKL
+600 LNGRVGYGLMDNKF
-614 SLNVQILNLL
+614 SLNLQILNLL

-639 WLMGGITW
+639 WLMGGISWTI
-647 RLE
+647 E

>member
-1 LKYFLSTL
+1 MKYFLSISIFL
-9 TCLCLVIK
+9 SLVINP
-17 LSAQQ
+17 SAQQ
-22 NFNLDTLLV
+22 SFSLDTLLV

-36 PLKASETGR
+36 PLKSSETGR
-45 SISILTK
+45 SINILTK
-52 KQIQQL
+52 EQIQQL

-68 TICGVE
+68 TVCGVE

-85 DILMRGSTFSQVLV
+85 DIVMRGSTFSQVLV

-142 AVGGVINIITKGFDF
+142 AVGGVINIITKGFDS
-157 LKNGTTSSGSI
+157 LKNGTTSSGNI

-200 LGDSILPVAVD
+200 IGDSILPVAVN

-222 FDIKNISVS
+222 FDIKNISLS
-231 AGYKI
+231 AGFKI
-236 NDLWELKVR
+236 NNLWELKVR
-245 SSILSSNFNARYF
+245 SSILSSDFNARYF
-258 YTTNTFDK
+258 YTSYLSDK
-266 STEITS
+266 STEMTS
-272 NWFNRVQLQR
+272 NWFNRIQLQR
-282 KSNSGSILDINA
+282 KTSTGSLLDINA
-294 SFKRSNDEF
+294 SYKRSSDEF
-303 IFNPDFPS
+303 LYTPTSDP
-311 TNIHTMDF
+311 NIHTMDF
-319 TNFTVNNYK
+319 LNFTVNNSK

-334 IVKSGIQGDLRK
+334 IFKSGIQADLRK

-365 GVYKSENLVLTTVL
+365 GVYKSNNLVLTTIA

-385 NYGFEFCPQVNASY
+385 NYGFEFCPQINAAY
-399 SMDKIVLRA
+399 NLPNLALRA
-408 SAGKSI
+408 SAGRSI

-419 TERYVSNNIVEL
+419 TERYNNNIAL
-431 TPERSLGN
+431 KTYIRLGN
-439 PNLTAERGWSEEIGI
+439 PNLIAERGWSEEIGI
-454 NYYPFKNSLFK
+454 NYSPFKNILFK

-479 MLTNESEIG
+479 ILTNESNID
-488 SVSDIGSLYLGAD
+488 SDIGVLVPGAN
-501 YFFAKNIKKVFV
+501 YTFAKNIKEVNV

-531 LDWQMGYTYTDIS
+531 LNWQMGYTFTDIT
-544 NDNLGIYLSSFAK
+544 NDTLGIYLSSFAK
-557 HLINAQL
+557 HLLNAQL
-564 ILDYNSFQISI
+564 ILNYNSFQFSI
-575 SGLYKERTAQSAESI
+575 SGLYKERTAQAAESI
-590 SNELVSSYGL
+590 SSNLESSYGL
-600 LNARVGYGLMGNKL
+600 LNARVGYGLLDNKL
-614 SLNVQILNLL
+614 SLNLQILNLL

-639 WLMGGITW
+639 WLMGGISW

>member
-1 LKYFLSTL
+1 LKYFLSISL
-9 TCLCLVIK
+9 FLSLFIK
-17 LSAQQ
+17 PSAQQ
-22 NFNLDTLLV
+22 SFSLDTLLV

-45 SISILTK
+45 SISILSK
-52 KQIQQL
+52 EQIQQL

-85 DILMRGSTFSQVLV
+85 DIVMRGSTFSQVLV

-142 AVGGVINIITKGFDF
+142 AVGGVINIITKGFDS

-168 NYGDNNLVSSTAS
+168 SYGDNNLVSSTAS

-200 LGDSILPVAVD
+200 KGDSILPVAVN

-222 FDIKNISVS
+222 FDIKNISLS
-231 AGYKI
+231 AGFKI
-236 NDLWELKVR
+236 NNLWELKVR
-245 SSILSSNFNARYF
+245 SSILSSDFNARYF
-258 YTTNTFDK
+258 YTSYLSDK

-282 KSNSGSILDINA
+282 KTSTGSLLDINA
-294 SFKRSNDEF
+294 SYKRSSDEF
-303 IFNPDFPS
+303 LYTPTSDP
-311 TNIHTMDF
+311 NIHTMDYL
-319 TNFTVNNYK
+319 NFTVNNSN

-334 IVKSGIQGDLRK
+334 IFKSGIQADLRK

-365 GVYKSENLVLTTVL
+365 GVYKSNNLVLTTIA

-385 NYGFEFCPQVNASY
+385 NYGFEFCPQINAAY
-399 SMDKIVLRA
+399 NLPNLALRA
-408 SAGKSI
+408 SAGRSI

-419 TERYVSNNIVEL
+419 TERYNNNIAL
-431 TPERSLGN
+431 KTYIRLGN
-439 PNLTAERGWSEEIGI
+439 PNLIAERGWSEEIGI
-454 NYYPFKNSLFK
+454 NYSLSKNALFK

-479 MLTNESEIG
+479 ILTNESDID
-488 SVSDIGSLYLGAD
+488 SDIGVLVPGAN
-501 YFFAKNIKKVFV
+501 YTFAKNIKDVNV

-531 LDWQMGYTYTDIS
+531 LNWQMGYTFTDIT
-544 NDNLGIYLSSFAK
+544 NDTLGIYLSSFAK
-557 HLINAQL
+557 HLVNAQL
-564 ILDYNSFQISI
+564 ILNYNSFQFSI
-575 SGLYKERTAQSAESI
+575 SGLYKERTAQAAESI
-590 SNELVSSYGL
+590 SSNLESSYGL
-600 LNARVGYGLMGNKL
+600 LNARVGYGLLDNKL
-614 SLNVQILNLL
+614 SLNLQILNLL

-639 WLMGGITW
+639 WLMGGISW